1 MRPPPRQK
9 RPKYSVAAKKSR
21 SRKVRDN
28 TRKLARNSPPLTVEI
43 THIGSRGDG
52 VGQAE
57 YTLDYEQKS
66 YPVFVPETLPGEIVI
81 AQPQQVN
88 AQGIRAE
95 LIELKQ
101 ASPDR
106 RPAPCSAFGKCGG
119 CQLQHLN
126 LDHYKRWKTDM
137 LENCLSDAG
146 VCTAKKTDAFWG
158 KESTRRRATLSYRR
172 TADTAIIGFLGR
184 QTHFILA
191 IDACLILHPSL
202 KAILT
207 PLQDWAL
214 IALEKGDTGRI
225 QVNMLDE
232 GADITLLPDA
242 EMPAERQTLL
252 ASAAAQADLLA
263 AMVRLSIQQPD
274 SQTATPL
281 LAPKSARLSSFGL
294 PALLPPAAFLQA
306 STEGEAA
313 MTQLLASKI
322 PDNSMVIDLFC
333 GAGTLSL
340 GLLARGIK
348 LHAIDADG
356 AAISAFEAAAHQAG
370 FGQQARFDRRNLF
383 AAPLLAPEL
392 KGADTVILD
401 PPRQGAEAQTAL
413 LREAGVA
420 QILMVSCNPR
430 TFARD
435 LAHLTADNL
444 YTLDSVTLI
453 DQFVYSTHIE
463 AVACLRLTHAET
475 DISEPS
481 GGRNE

>member
-1 MRPPPRQK
+1 MRPHTRHK
-9 RPKYSVAAKKSR
+9 RPKNKAASKKHH
-21 SRKVRDN
+21 SRKIRDN
-28 TRKLARNSPPLTVEI
+28 TLKLARNSPPITLEI
-43 THIGSRGDG
+43 THIGGRGDG
-52 VGQAE
+52 VGQAD

-66 YPVFVPETLPGEIVI
+66 YPVFVPETLPGEVVV
-81 AQPQQVN
+81 AQPKAVN
-88 AQGIRAE
+88 TQGIRAE
-95 LIELKQ
+95 LTELKQ

-106 RPAPCSAFGKCGG
+106 RPAPCPAFGRCGG
-119 CQLQHLN
+119 CQLQHLSYQ
-126 LDHYKRWKTDM
+126 HYQNWKSEL
-137 LENCLSDAG
+137 LEKCLLDAG
-146 VCTAKKTDAFWG
+146 VRPAKWASAFWG
-158 KESTRRRATLSYRR
+158 EEGSRRRATLSYRR

-214 IALEKGDTGRI
+214 IALQKGDTGRL
-225 QVNMLDE
+225 QLNLLDE
-232 GADITLLPDA
+232 GVDITLLPDA
-242 EMPAERQTLL
+242 EMPAQRQTEL
-252 ASAAAQADLLA
+252 ASAAAQTDLLT

-274 SQTATPL
+274 SQAAITL

-306 STEGEAA
+306 STQGEAA
-313 MTQLLASKI
+313 MTALLASKI
-322 PDNSMVIDLFC
+322 ADNSMVIDLFC

-348 LHAIDADG
+348 LHAIDEDG
-356 AAISAFEAAAHQAG
+356 AAISTFEAAAHQAG

-383 AAPLLAPEL
+383 AAPLLAPEME
-392 KGADTVILD
+392 GADTVILD

-413 LREAGVA
+413 LTEAKIS

-435 LAHLTADNL
+435 LARLTANGL
-444 YTLDSVTLI
+444 YHLDSVTLI

-463 AVACLRLTHAET
+463 AVACLRLADAET
-475 DISEPS
+475 DLSELS